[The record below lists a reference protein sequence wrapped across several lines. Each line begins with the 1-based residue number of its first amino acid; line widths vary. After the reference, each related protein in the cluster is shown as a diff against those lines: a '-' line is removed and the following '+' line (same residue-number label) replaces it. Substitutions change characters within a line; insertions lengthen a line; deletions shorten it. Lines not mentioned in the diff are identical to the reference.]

1 MDETVRQRLLQRAQD
16 TLTHS
21 YAEYSGVH
29 VAAALMCPD
38 GSIFTGVNVE
48 NASFGLT
55 VCAERNAMFN
65 AVGHGHRAFIAM
77 AIVSDAEVIN
87 SPCGACRQVMHEF
100 SPDMDV
106 IVRSPA
112 GTFDYTVRG
121 LLPDAF
127 VMTDRSHG

>member
-1 MDETVRQRLLQRAQD
+1 MDDALRQRLLQRAQD

-21 YAEYSGVH
+21 YADYSGVH

-55 VCAERNAMFN
+55 VCAERNAVFN
-65 AVGHGHRAFIAM
+65 AVGHGHREFTAM
-77 AIVSDAEVIN
+77 AIVSDAAVIQ

-100 SPDMDV
+100 SPEMEV
-106 IVRSPA
+106 VVQSPA
-112 GTFDYTVRG
+112 GTFDYTVRE
-121 LLPDAF
+121 LLPAAF
-127 VMTDRSHG
+127 VMGEDAHD